1 MLIQEDKI
9 QSFILID
16 KFPTT
21 NESLNSYLRT
31 NKETLMRRKIRKFNE
46 TNWFEWGA
54 LRNYKKIRDNLGKDC
69 IYIKTISRKETVAFV
84 GKVQYFGGN
93 LIILIPKEIH
103 PWGSH
108 LASPRPFQALEQM
121 VSYLNGKS
129 FRKNYTYSGRF
140 KIGQRILSKVSLSNL
155 GRDDPLREASISARR
170 DR

>member
-1 MLIQEDKI
+1 M
-9 QSFILID
+9 
-16 KFPTT
+16 
-21 NESLNSYLRT
+21 
-31 NKETLMRRKIRKFNE
+31 
-46 TNWFEWGA
+46 
-54 LRNYKKIRDNLGKDC
+54 RNYKKIRDNLGKDC

-93 LIILIPKEIH
+93 LIILIPKESEARIH
-103 PWGSH
+103 PPLRDGSH